1 MDLSTLANLVNAA
14 AVTAGVI
21 FAAVQIHHYRQRRRR
36 DAMLELLRSFQ
47 SRDFTR
53 ALRRV
58 NSLPDGADV
67 RTIREVL
74 GPDGPDDVFLLGLTW
89 ESLGVLL
96 FRREVSID
104 LMDDLFSGAIQI
116 SWRKLHLFV
125 EEDRGTTERNTVWEW
140 FQWLAE
146 RMLEREKTVPP
157 VPAHIM
163 HRSWRKMVGR
173 NFIEPNR
180 SRPFVL
186 RPARLGETGVRF
198 GVSDGRHDGAP
209 IGY

>member
-53 ALRRV
+53 ALCRV
-58 NSLPDGADV
+58 NSLPDGADL
-67 RTIREVL
+67 RKICEIL
-74 GPDGPDDVFLLGLTW
+74 GPDGADDVFMVGLTW

-96 FRREVSID
+96 FRREVTLD
-104 LMDDLFSGAIQI
+104 LMDDLFSGAIII
-116 SWRKLHLFV
+116 SWRKLHVFV
-125 EEDRGTTERNTVWEW
+125 EEDRRATERDTVWEW

-146 RMLEREKTVPP
+146 RMLEREKKAPP
-157 VPAHIM
+157 IPAQIA
-163 HRSWRKMVGR
+163 HRSWR
-173 NFIEPNR
+173 
-180 SRPFVL
+180 
-186 RPARLGETGVRF
+186 
-198 GVSDGRHDGAP
+198 
-209 IGY
+209 

>member
-1 MDLSTLANLVNAA
+1 VDLSTLANLVNAA

-58 NSLPDGADV
+58 NSLPDGADL
-67 RTIREVL
+67 RTIRELL
-74 GPDGPDDVFLLGLTW
+74 GPDGTDDVFLLGLTW

-116 SWRKLHLFV
+116 SWRKLHVFV
-125 EEDRGTTERNTVWEW
+125 EEDRQITKRNTVWEW

-146 RMLEREKTVPP
+146 RMTEREQGAPP
-157 VPAHIM
+157 VPAHIA
-163 HRSWRKMVGR
+163 HKLWR
-173 NFIEPNR
+173 
-180 SRPFVL
+180 
-186 RPARLGETGVRF
+186 
-198 GVSDGRHDGAP
+198 
-209 IGY
+209 